1 MYHIR
6 GKNKKVKFT
15 QNDFVAKG
23 GEGSVYRIGNVVY
36 KIYEDPSKMIPEAK
50 IKELNK
56 INDSNII
63 KPIDIIL
70 DPSNKVVGFTMRYV
84 KGEPLCKLFTTGFRN
99 RNNISDDMTLELIEN
114 IKDSTYNIH
123 SSNCLIVDGNEL
135 NYMVD
140 KTFVIPFFIDVNSWQ
155 TPSFPATAIMPSVKD
170 WNTNTFS
177 EITDW
182 FSFAVVTFQLFV
194 GIHPYKG
201 KHDNYKKNDFQKR
214 VVDCVS
220 VFNKNV
226 RIPPAARSFDLIPSH
241 YKDWYYNL
249 FEKGKRNEPPTKPG
263 VRGPITTRHIIINST
278 DNFVIKE
285 IREFNSEI
293 VYYDVVYGI
302 EVIKTKKSLYVNN
315 KKYTVVPNV
324 EVVFTPQNLNPI
336 FVKIESGKLKYFS
349 PETIKINKLELN
361 CSDKMIYKN
370 SLFIKNEGKLIEI
383 SLKEMNKQIFPT
395 VKHTWG
401 ILPNAS
407 EMFSGC
413 VSQSVFGRQ
422 FFVIIEPN
430 QSGNSESYVIKVDDL
445 DGYRV
450 IDAKYE
456 SNVLIATTYKDSQYD
471 RFIIKLDL
479 KNNKYTYR
487 KEEGIDFIPANFIVL
502 DNGIVINI
510 NDQDSV
516 QIFSNQYGK
525 DAVKE
530 IKDPAIDSS
539 MKLVKDGTQAK
550 FFKGNKLF
558 TIKTKK

>member
-15 QNDFVAKG
+15 QNNFIAKG

-36 KIYEDPSKMIPEAK
+36 KIYEDSSKMIPEAK
-50 IKELNK
+50 IKELNN
-56 INDSNII
+56 ISDSNII

-84 KGEPLCKLFTTGFRN
+84 KGEPLCKLFTTAFRD
-99 RNNISDDMTLELIEN
+99 RNNISDDMTLELVEN

-123 SSNCLIVDGNEL
+123 SNKCLIVDGNEL

-140 KTFVIPFFIDVNSWQ
+140 KSFVVPFFIDVNSWQ
-155 TPSFPATAIMPSVKD
+155 TPSFPATAIMSSVRD
-170 WNTNTFS
+170 WNVNTFS

-182 FSFAVVTFQLFV
+182 FSFAIVTFQLFV

-201 KHDNYKKNDFQKR
+201 KHDKYKKNDFQKR

-226 RIPPAARSFDLIPSH
+226 GVPPAARSFDLIPNH

-263 VRGPITTRHIIINST
+263 VRSPITTRHIIINST

-285 IREFNSEI
+285 IHEFNSEI
-293 VYYDVVYGI
+293 IYYDVVYGV
-302 EVIKTKKSLYVNN
+302 EVIKTKNTLYINN
-315 KKYTVVPNV
+315 KKYTVAPNV
-324 EVVFTPQNLNPI
+324 EVLFTTQNLNPI
-336 FVKIESGKLKYFS
+336 FVKIESGQLKYFS
-349 PETIKINKLELN
+349 PDSIKINYSKLN

-401 ILPNAS
+401 ILPYAS

-430 QSGNSESYVIKVDDL
+430 SSGNSESYVIKVDDL

-516 QIFSNQYGK
+516 QIFSNIYGK

-558 TIKTKK
+558 TIKTK

>member
-1 MYHIR
+1 MYHIQ

-23 GEGSVYRIGNVVY
+23 GEGSIYRRGNVIY
-36 KIYEDPSKMIPEAK
+36 KIYEDPFKMIPEAK
-50 IKELNK
+50 IKELNNV
-56 INDSNII
+56 NDNNII

-70 DPSNKVVGFTMRYV
+70 DPTNTIVGFTMRYV
-84 KGEPLCKLFTTGFRN
+84 KGEALCKLFTNDFRN
-99 RNNISDDMTLELIEN
+99 RNNISEDMILELVEN
-114 IKDSTYNIH
+114 IKDSTYKIH
-123 SSNCLIVDGNEL
+123 DAKCLIVDGNEF

-140 KTFVIPFFIDVNSWQ
+140 DSFVVPYFIDINSWQ
-155 TPSFPATAIMPSVKD
+155 TPSFPATAIMPSVRD
-170 WNTNTFS
+170 WKSSIFS
-177 EITDW
+177 TVTDW
-182 FSFAVVTFQLFV
+182 FSFAVVTFQLFI

-201 KHDNYKKNDFQKR
+201 KHRKYKKNDFQKR

-220 VFNKNV
+220 VFNKDV
-226 RIPPAARSFDLIPSH
+226 RIPPAARSFDLIPTH
-241 YKDWYYNL
+241 YKDWYYGL
-249 FEKGKRNEPPTKPG
+249 FEDGKRTEPPMTAG

-278 DNFVIKE
+278 DNFEVKE
-285 IREFNSEI
+285 IRKFDSEI
-293 VYYDVVYGI
+293 IYYNVTHGM
-302 EVIKTKKSLYVNN
+302 EVIKTKNSLYVNG
-315 KKYTVVPNV
+315 KKYTVDPNV
-324 EVVFTPQNLNPI
+324 EVLFTTQNLNPI
-336 FVKIESGKLKYFS
+336 FVKIEDMEIKYFS
-349 PETIKINKLELN
+349 PESIKINNSHLT

-383 SLKEMNKQIFPT
+383 SLNEMNNQIFPA

-413 VSQSVFGRQ
+413 VSQSVFGNQ

-430 QSGNSESYVIKVDDL
+430 QSGNSKSFIIKIDEL

-450 IDAKYE
+450 VDAKYE
-456 SNVLIATTYKDSQYD
+456 SNVLIATTYKDSKYD
-471 RFIIKLDL
+471 RFIIKFNL
-479 KNNKYTYR
+479 NNSKYNYR
-487 KEEGIDFIPANFIVL
+487 TEYDIDFMPANFIVL
-502 DNGIVINI
+502 DNGIVISVNE
-510 NDQDSV
+510 QDAV

-525 DAVKE
+525 DAIKE

-558 TIKTKK
+558 SIKTKK

>member
-1 MYHIR
+1 MYHIQ

-36 KIYEDPSKMIPEAK
+36 KIYEDFSKMIPEAK
-50 IKELNK
+50 IKELNN
-56 INDSNII
+56 ISDSNII

-70 DPSNKVVGFTMRYV
+70 DSSNKVVGFTMRYV
-84 KGEPLCKLFTTGFRN
+84 DGEPLCKLFTTGFRN

-123 SSNCLIVDGNEL
+123 LNKCLIVDGNEL

-140 KTFVIPFFIDVNSWQ
+140 KSFVIPYFIDVNSWQ
-155 TPSFPATAIMPSVKD
+155 TPSFPATAIMPSVRD

-182 FSFAVVTFQLFV
+182 FSFAIVTFQLFI

-201 KHDNYKKNDFQKR
+201 KHDKYKKNDFQKR
-214 VVDCVS
+214 VMDCIS

-226 RIPPAARSFDLIPSH
+226 RIPPTARSFDIIPSH

-249 FEKGKRNEPPTKPG
+249 FEKGKRVNPPTKPG
-263 VRGPITTRHIIINST
+263 ARGPITTRHIIINST
-278 DNFVIKE
+278 DNFVIKK
-285 IREFNSEI
+285 IREFDSEI
-293 VYYDVVYGI
+293 IYYDVVYGI
-302 EVIKTKKSLYVNN
+302 EVIKTKNSLYVNN
-315 KKYTVVPNV
+315 KKYTVATNV

-336 FVKIESGKLKYFS
+336 FVKIETGQLKYFS
-349 PETIKINKLELN
+349 PESIKINKFELN

-383 SLKEMNKQIFPT
+383 SLNEINKQIFPT

-407 EMFSGC
+407 EIFSGC

-430 QSGNSESYVIKVDDL
+430 ISGNSESYVIKIDEL

-456 SNVLIATTYKDSQYD
+456 SNILIVIAYKDHQYD

-479 KNNKYTYR
+479 RNNRYTYR
-487 KEEGIDFIPANFIVL
+487 KEEGVDFIPANFIIL

-510 NDQDSV
+510 NDQNAV

-539 MKLVKDGTQAK
+539 MKLIKDGIQAK
-550 FFKGNKLF
+550 FFKDNKLF

>member
-1 MYHIR
+1 MYHIQ

-23 GEGSVYRIGNVVY
+23 GEGSVYRVGDIVY

-50 IKELNK
+50 IKELNI
-56 INDSNII
+56 INGDNII
-63 KPIDIIL
+63 KPINLIL
-70 DPSNKVVGFTMRYV
+70 DSSNQIVGFTMRYV
-84 KGEPLCKLFTTGFRN
+84 RGEALCKLFTNDFRN
-99 RNNISDDMTLELIEN
+99 RNNITDDMTLELIEN
-114 IKDSTYNIH
+114 IKNSIYNIH
-123 SSNCLIVDGNEL
+123 QSGCLIVDGNEL

-140 KTFVIPFFIDVNSWQ
+140 HSFIIPYFIDINSWQ
-155 TPSFPATAIMPSVKD
+155 TPSFPATAIMASVRD
-170 WNTNTFS
+170 WNTKSFS
-177 EITDW
+177 KITDW
-182 FSFAVVTFQLFV
+182 FSFAIVTFQLFV

-201 KHDNYKKNDFQKR
+201 KHKNYKKNDFQKR
-214 VVDCVS
+214 VMDNVS
-220 VFNKNV
+220 VFNKSV
-226 RIPPAARSFDLIPSH
+226 RIPPAARSFDLIPSC
-241 YKDWYYNL
+241 YRDWYFDL
-249 FEKGKRNEPPTKPG
+249 FENGKRIEPPMTPG
-263 VRGPITTRHIIINST
+263 IRGPVTTRHIIINST

-285 IREFNSEI
+285 IHSFDSEI
-293 VYYDVVYGI
+293 IYYNTIYGT
-302 EVIKTKKSLYVNN
+302 EVIKTKNTLYVDR
-315 KKYTVVPNV
+315 KKYTVDSNV
-324 EVVFTPQNLNPI
+324 EVLFTAQNLNPI
-336 FVKIESGKLKYFS
+336 FVKIESGQIKYFS
-349 PETIKINKLELN
+349 PESIKINDSKLL

-383 SLKEMNKQIFPT
+383 SLKEMNNQIFPT

-430 QSGNSESYVIKVDDL
+430 QSGNSKSFVIKIDEL

-456 SNVLIATTYKDSQYD
+456 SNILIVIAHENSQYD
-471 RFIIKLDL
+471 RFIIKFDL
-479 KNNKYTYR
+479 KNNRYTYR
-487 KEEGIDFIPANFIVL
+487 KEEDVDFIPANFIVL
-502 DNGIVINI
+502 DNGIVISI

-530 IKDPAIDSS
+530 IKDPDINSS

-558 TIKTKK
+558 SIRTKK

>member
-23 GEGSVYRIGNVVY
+23 GEGSIYRIGNVVY

-50 IKELNK
+50 IKELNMV
-56 INDSNII
+56 NDDNII

-84 KGEPLCKLFTTGFRN
+84 NGEALCKLFTNDFRN
-99 RNNISDDMTLELIEN
+99 RNNISEDMILELVEN
-114 IKDSTYNIH
+114 IRNSTYKIH
-123 SSNCLIVDGNEL
+123 DANCLIVDGNEF

-140 KTFVIPFFIDVNSWQ
+140 DSFVIPYFIDVNSWQ
-155 TPSFPATAIMPSVKD
+155 TPGFPATAIMPSVRD
-170 WNTNTFS
+170 WNAKTFS
-177 EITDW
+177 KITDW
-182 FSFAVVTFQLFV
+182 FSFAVVTFQLFI

-201 KHDNYKKNDFQKR
+201 KHDKYKKNDFQKR
-214 VVDCVS
+214 VTDNVS

-226 RIPPAARSFDLIPSH
+226 RVPPAARSFDLIPTH
-241 YKDWYYNL
+241 YKDWYYGL
-249 FEKGKRNEPPTKPG
+249 FENGKRNEPPTTAG
-263 VRGPITTRHIIINST
+263 VRGPIAIRHIIINST

-285 IREFNSEI
+285 IRSFKSEI
-293 VYYDVVYGI
+293 IYYDVVYGI
-302 EVIKTKKSLYVNN
+302 EVIKTKNSLYIN
-315 KKYTVVPNV
+315 KKYTVAPNV
-324 EVVFTPQNLNPI
+324 EVLFTPQNLNPI
-336 FVKIESGKLKYFS
+336 FIKIEYGQIKYFS
-349 PETIKINKLELN
+349 PDSIKINDSKLS
-361 CSDKMIYKN
+361 CSNKMIYKN

-383 SLKEMNKQIFPT
+383 SLKEMNNQIFPT

-413 VSQSVFGRQ
+413 VSQSVFGRY

-430 QSGNSESYVIKVDDL
+430 QSGNSKSYVIKIDEL
-445 DGYRV
+445 EGYRV
-450 IDAKYE
+450 IDARYE
-456 SNVLIATTYKDSQYD
+456 SNILIVIAYKDSQYD
-471 RFIIKLDL
+471 RFIIKFDL
-479 KNNKYTYR
+479 KYNRYIHR
-487 KEEGIDFIPANFIVL
+487 KEEDVDFIPANFVVL
-502 DNGIVINI
+502 DNGIVISI

-530 IKDPAIDSS
+530 IKDPDINSS

-558 TIKTKK
+558 SIKTKK